1 MSARQNVSPAQMSRR
16 LVRIKPMIVGQD
28 KEWVTFSPIRDSKT
42 DKSLVTVAAAAN
54 QTNAPSRAAAAAADG
69 SIIIFMPRLFVPFL
83 FRELNVNPSFE
94 KIYSFH
100 IVAAKPE

>member
-1 MSARQNVSPAQMSRR
+1 MSTRQSVSPAQMSRR

-54 QTNAPSRAAAAAADG
+54 QTNAPSRAAAADG